1 MRYFSTEPYY
11 VTKRAHEHL
20 VKVWGGATSSFVKFK
35 ILPPGEN
42 MTRVI
47 LQNNEP
53 EIRILVILIVSFG
66 NWKNRLRWK
75 LVFLL
80 TSFSI
85 LVFEITL
92 WIRNDFNFGL

>member
-1 MRYFSTEPYY
+1 MKNQKTKIGLSLQKLMSFPMRYFSTEPYY

-66 NWKNRLRWK
+66 N
-75 LVFLL
+75 
-80 TSFSI
+80 
-85 LVFEITL
+85 
-92 WIRNDFNFGL
+92 